1 MACIKKR
8 RGKWVVDWRD
18 AQGRRH
24 WETMADKKSASDRLA
39 EVLKNQG
46 VTLATDDRT
55 VKEYGGW
62 WLEKIAKLA
71 IKASTADASF
81 LFTIPFRRVTVVLPR
96 TNNSCAPR
104 GFATFIW
111 SRPRHRMT
119 VSNGS

>member
-71 IKASTADASF
+71 IKAST
-81 LFTIPFRRVTVVLPR
+81 LVP
-96 TNNSCAPR
+96 
-104 GFATFIW
+104 
-111 SRPRHRMT
+111 
-119 VSNGS
+119 